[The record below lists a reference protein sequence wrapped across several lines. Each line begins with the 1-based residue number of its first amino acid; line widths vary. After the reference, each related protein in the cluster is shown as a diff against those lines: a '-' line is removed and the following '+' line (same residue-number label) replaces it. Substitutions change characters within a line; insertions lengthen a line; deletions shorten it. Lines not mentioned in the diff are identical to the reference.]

1 MKNQKNKT
9 KQEKR
14 HTERMSLFWSER
26 IWAEEGWLASAV
38 IAKVS
43 AAVDVEPLTV
53 YWIFFF
59 LIFSFCLA
67 DRNDDCWYARMNF
80 DGVSW
85 FYYVCLMR

>member
-59 LIFSFCLA
+59 
-67 DRNDDCWYARMNF
+67 F
-80 DGVSW
+80 DFLFLFG
-85 FYYVCLMR
+85 R